1 MRRTAGAR
9 SPLAIVSRAGG
20 VWPVLVPM
28 LITAVAAVV
37 RFVALGHPHEL
48 VFDETYYVK
57 DAWSLWNLG
66 YEGDWPDGADDA
78 FEAGRTQG
86 FSDAG
91 AYVVHPPLG
100 KWLIALGMA
109 VLGPENAAGWRLA
122 TAAAGT
128 AMVPVLYFTA
138 LRLTRSLP
146 AAAVAAGLL
155 AIDGLGIAM
164 SRIALL
170 DGLLAF
176 FILLAVLFLVI
187 DRETTRVRLN
197 RARGEL
203 LGTVLWRRPWVLAAG
218 AALGAASAVK
228 WSGLYALAGLGIWLV
243 VVDAVDRRRARIRTA
258 VPSAIARQA
267 PATFLLLVPIAVAVH
282 LASWA
287 GWFVTDGGYD
297 RDASANPLAAW
308 WAYQSSVYRFHV
320 DLSATHPY
328 ASPAWQWPLLL
339 RPTAMWVGH
348 PADGWISVVGS
359 HPNPLTWYVGMAAI
373 VVLVVALVTT
383 RQLRLAWPLVG
394 IAITWVPWLLYPER
408 TIFQFYTVAML
419 PFVCLA
425 IAMAL
430 QHLVRERRLVL
441 LPDPSDAEIADAEE
455 HAARQRRAWR
465 FFAAAVVVLLAAS
478 ALFFLPLS
486 TGIPE
491 PYPLWRVHMWFPGW
505 I

>member
-1 MRRTAGAR
+1 MRTTTARRTPALVA
-9 SPLAIVSRAGG
+9 RAGG
-20 VWPVLVPM
+20 LAPVLVPM

-78 FEAGRTQG
+78 FEAGDASG
-86 FSDAG
+86 FSEKG

-128 AMVPVLYFTA
+128 AMVPVLYLTA

-176 FILLAVLFLVI
+176 FLLLAVFFLVI
-187 DRETTRVRLN
+187 DRESTRVRLN
-197 RARGEL
+197 RARGQL
-203 LGTVLWRRPWVLAAG
+203 LGPVLWRRPWVVAAG

-243 VVDAVDRRRARIRTA
+243 VADAIDRRRARIRTA
-258 VPSAIARQA
+258 IPSAIARQA
-267 PATFLLLVPIAVAVH
+267 PATFVLFVPIAVIVH
-282 LASWA
+282 LASWL
-287 GWFVTDGGYD
+287 GWFVTAGGYG
-297 RDASANPLAAW
+297 RDASANPLVAW
-308 WAYQSSVYRFHV
+308 WEYQSSVYAFHV
-320 DLSATHPY
+320 DLSTAHPY
-328 ASPAWQWPLLL
+328 ASPAWQWPFLL
-339 RPTAMWVGH
+339 RPTAMWVDH
-348 PADGWISVVGS
+348 PSDGWISVIGS
-359 HPNPLTWYVGMAAI
+359 HPNPLTWFVGMAAV
-373 VVLVVALVTT
+373 VVLIVALVRT
-383 RQLRLAWPLVG
+383 RRLRLAWPLVG
-394 IAITWVPWLLYPER
+394 IAITWLPWLLYPAR
-408 TIFQFYTVAML
+408 TIFQFYTVTML

-430 QHLVRERRLVL
+430 QYLVRERRLVL
-441 LPDPSDAEIADAEE
+441 LPDPTDAEIAEAERD
-455 HAARQRRAWR
+455 AARQRRAWR
-465 FFAAAVVVLLAAS
+465 VFAIAVVVILAAS

-491 PYPLWRVHMWFPGW
+491 PYPLWRAHMWFPGW